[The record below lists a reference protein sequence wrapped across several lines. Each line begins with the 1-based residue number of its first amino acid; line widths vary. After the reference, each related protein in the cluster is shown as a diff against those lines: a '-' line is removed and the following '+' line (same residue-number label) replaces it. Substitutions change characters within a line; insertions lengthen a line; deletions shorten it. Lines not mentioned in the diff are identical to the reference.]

1 MKLLGLVAV
10 GMAQQ
15 CNVLENIPIPDVQG
29 VITLGDVITSDLS
42 GRASDRYFVKYAGS
56 AMDAALS
63 LSTCDGKGGRLA
75 NPDTTGRMQMFNA
88 ALPLIDL
95 NSYYIALTRTDTS

>member
-15 CNVLENIPIPDVQG
+15 CNVLDNIPIPDIQG

-56 AMDAALS
+56 V
-63 LSTCDGKGGRLA
+63 
-75 NPDTTGRMQMFNA
+75 
-88 ALPLIDL
+88 
-95 NSYYIALTRTDTS
+95 